1 MLAGPVTAVDPHG
14 LLVDHLLVPL
24 HQRDVRADQ
33 HLPGC
38 PTELRHVLRRGHTV
52 CLLRCRSR
60 RRRRRRRCRLLS
72 RQTRALLLQGEL
84 RGVLLVVRVPV
95 RVVLGA
101 GAGGYHVA
109 VDVVVVVVAV

>member
-1 MLAGPVTAVDPHG
+1 MTAVDPHG

-60 RRRRRRRCRLLS
+60 HRRRRRRCRLLS
-72 RQTRALLLQGEL
+72 RQTRALLQVAVQGEL
-84 RGVLLVVRVPV
+84 RGVLLVVRLPV